1 MYKII
6 YIISYLI
13 STNAASKYL
22 CDVRMQLEKLIA
34 KVDSLDDLSSR
45 KVSALVGA
53 IVADAA
59 CLHLEWIYDQ
69 DKVLKIVDHHPEP
82 AFWPE
87 NHNPFFALPNGQ
99 LSGYADQTLQVL
111 NVMVENN
118 GKFDASKV
126 VAHFLKFFG
135 NATTSPYQES
145 LRKRREGKFPIEGP
159 WLHGAIISM
168 IDRFEAGI
176 DPPGSEDAIERDAI
190 IAMTP
195 LILQQVPNLDFDSLK
210 RSFYILT
217 QDPMAIE
224 HHEIEAFI
232 LSQFVQDAK
241 DPIEE
246 VKREFANSKIVDE
259 IKDVEDGLAENK
271 SPRELVKS
279 FGMACPLPG
288 SFQSSL
294 VSIINAKNYPD
305 AIRETILCGGDSCTR
320 ANFIGACLGAKFGI
334 KGIPK
339 EWLAQVDGIE
349 DIIEKSIKV
358 LK

>member
-1 MYKII
+1 M
-6 YIISYLI
+6 SL
-13 STNAASKYL
+13 
-22 CDVRMQLEKLIA
+22 LEKLIA
-34 KVDSLDDLSSR
+34 QVNSLDDLSSR

-53 IVADAA
+53 IVGDAA

-69 DKVLKIVDHHPEP
+69 DKVLKIVHPPSREP

-87 NHNPFFALPNGQ
+87 NHNPFFALPNGK

-111 NVMVENN
+111 NIMAENN
-118 GKFDASKV
+118 GKFDESSV
-126 VAHFLKFFG
+126 VAHFLEFFG
-135 NATTSPYQES
+135 HSVSPYQES
-145 LRKRREGKFPIEGP
+145 LRKRREGKFPIKGP

-195 LILQQVPNLDFDSLK
+195 LLLQQVPNLDFDTLK
-210 RSFYILT
+210 KALYILT

-224 HHEIEAFI
+224 HHEIEAWI
-232 LSQFVQDAK
+232 LSLFVQGVPEPLDQ
-241 DPIEE
+241 
-246 VKREFANSKIVDE
+246 VKKKFKNSPIVDE
-259 IKDVEDGLAENK
+259 IKAVESGLADKK
-271 SPRELVKS
+271 SPRELVKN

-294 VSIINAKNYPD
+294 VSIIAAKNYPD

-334 KGIPK
+334 LGIPK
-339 EWLAQVDGIE
+339 EWLGQVDGIE

-358 LK
+358 LVSK